1 MTTTD
6 TNTANV
12 VRTGA
17 TWATPFEDI
26 PLTDADL
33 ASLMADVHDDEQAM
47 SYPNEWIAQRFAHR
61 A

>member
-1 MTTTD
+1 
-6 TNTANV
+6 